1 MVSTTN
7 YFLTQ
12 AEQWKGTVRWFGF
25 WNGSQNEGENKKKG
39 NSKSIEK
46 GGKKNEAMSWREI
59 KTQGTLRE

>member
-46 GGKKNEAMSWREI
+46 GGKKNEAMS
-59 KTQGTLRE
+59 